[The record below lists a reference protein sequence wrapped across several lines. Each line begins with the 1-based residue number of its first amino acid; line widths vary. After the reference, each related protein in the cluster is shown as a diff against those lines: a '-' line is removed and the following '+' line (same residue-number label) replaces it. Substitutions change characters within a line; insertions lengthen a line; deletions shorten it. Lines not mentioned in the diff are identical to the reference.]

1 MKKPI
6 KVTHYIRR
14 GRPERA
20 VIYVRGV
27 NEAEQE
33 MKCRVYAADKGYE
46 VSFVTRH
53 IEDVKLCD
61 VLLVA
66 NFSRI
71 SRRQVEF
78 AKTFKYFK
86 ARGIRIESVSG
97 HEVGSLFSAED
108 IYEAFESFEK
118 EYKNKIKNIFSFV
131 GCYVNIITVAVNKL
145 PNGKRP

>member
-1 MKKPI
+1 MEKPI
-6 KVTHYIRR
+6 KVSHYIRR

-33 MKCRVYAADKGYE
+33 MKCRAYAKSKGYE
-46 VSFVTRH
+46 VVFVTRH

-71 SRRQVEF
+71 SRKQIEF
-78 AKTFKYFK
+78 VKTYKYFK
-86 ARGIRIESVSG
+86 ARGIKIESVSG
-97 HEVGSLFSAED
+97 SDVGSMFSAED
-108 IYEAFESFEK
+108 IYKAFESFEK
-118 EYKNKIKNIFSFV
+118 EFKNQN
-131 GCYVNIITVAVNKL
+131 
-145 PNGKRP
+145 

>member
-1 MKKPI
+1 MKEQI
-6 KVTHYIRR
+6 KAAHYIRR

-27 NEAEQE
+27 DEAAQE
-33 MKCRVYAADKGYE
+33 LKCRAYAKDKGYE

-71 SRRQVEF
+71 SRKQIEF
-78 AKTFKYFK
+78 VKTYKYFK
-86 ARGIRIESVSG
+86 ARGIKIKSVSG
-97 HEVGSLFSAED
+97 SEVDSMFSAED
-108 IYEAFESFEK
+108 IYEAFEQFEK
-118 EYKNKIKNIFSFV
+118 EFKKD
-131 GCYVNIITVAVNKL
+131 
-145 PNGKRP
+145 

>member
-1 MKKPI
+1 MKEPV
-6 KVTHYIRR
+6 KVAHYIRR
-14 GRPERA
+14 GRPERV

-33 MKCRVYAADKGYE
+33 MKCRAYAADMGYE

-61 VLLVA
+61 VLIVA

-71 SRRQVEF
+71 SRKQMEF
-78 AKTFKYFK
+78 VKTYKMFK

-108 IYEAFESFEK
+108 IYKSFEAFEEELK
-118 EYKNKIKNIFSFV
+118 KK
-131 GCYVNIITVAVNKL
+131 
-145 PNGKRP
+145 

>member
-1 MKKPI
+1 MGDKI
-6 KVTHYIRR
+6 KVAHYMRR

-27 NEAEQE
+27 DEAAQE
-33 MKCRVYAADKGYE
+33 LKCRAYAKDKGYE

-71 SRRQVEF
+71 SRKQIEF
-78 AKTFKYFK
+78 VKTYKYFK
-86 ARGIRIESVSG
+86 ARGIKIKSVSG
-97 HEVGSLFSAED
+97 SEVGSMFSAED
-108 IYEAFESFEK
+108 IYKAFEQFEK
-118 EYKNKIKNIFSFV
+118 EFKKD
-131 GCYVNIITVAVNKL
+131 
-145 PNGKRP
+145 

>member
-1 MKKPI
+1 MKEQI
-6 KVTHYIRR
+6 KAAHYIRR

-27 NEAEQE
+27 DEAAQE
-33 MKCRVYAADKGYE
+33 LKCRAYAKDKGYE

-71 SRRQVEF
+71 SRKQIEF
-78 AKTFKYFK
+78 VKTYKYFK
-86 ARGIRIESVSG
+86 ARGIKIKSVSG
-97 HEVGSLFSAED
+97 SEVDSMFSAED
-108 IYEAFESFEK
+108 IYEVFEQFEK
-118 EYKNKIKNIFSFV
+118 EFKKD
-131 GCYVNIITVAVNKL
+131 
-145 PNGKRP
+145 